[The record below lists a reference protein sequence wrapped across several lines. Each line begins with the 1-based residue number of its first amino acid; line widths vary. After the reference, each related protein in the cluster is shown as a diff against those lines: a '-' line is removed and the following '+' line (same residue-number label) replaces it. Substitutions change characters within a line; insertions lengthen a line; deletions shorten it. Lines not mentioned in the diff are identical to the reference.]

1 MPFGSRV
8 IVIEFG
14 YFRFI
19 RFIVMRELFLIIST
33 VLFSTAILA
42 QYDDIIELRNASFEG
57 IPHKG
62 VPSDNNIGIK
72 GWYDCGELQFR
83 NESPADL
90 HPIRAWEVE
99 LGPSEGKTYL
109 GLVVRDNDSW
119 ESVSQRLPAPLELG
133 KCYSFSIDMSRSPY
147 YVSHS
152 RVTERVENYTEP
164 AVLRIWGGNGVCGRQ
179 ELLAESEVVNNN
191 EWKTFEF
198 EVQPGRDLNY
208 VTLEAFYEVPILFPY
223 NGHILVDNASAF
235 EQIPCPGD
243 ELLVIEDQPKPQRNR
258 PDATPEPEEPI
269 KITSQSNP
277 VIVANVDHNS
287 TGQKKL
293 LKDLDGKKVK
303 KGQIIRIENL
313 YFQADSY
320 VIQENSDEVLSEVYY
335 FLKDNRNILVEIGG
349 HTNTVPSTKMCDELS
364 TNRANE
370 VATYLSRKGISPKR
384 MKIRGYG
391 KRKPIIANDK
401 YDMEARKKN
410 QRVEIKILS
419 LNYSEATG

>member
-1 MPFGSRV
+1 
-8 IVIEFG
+8 
-14 YFRFI
+14 
-19 RFIVMRELFLIIST
+19 MRELFLLLSIG
-33 VLFSTAILA
+33 LFSSAICA
-42 QYDDIIELRNASFEG
+42 QYDDVIELRNPSFEG

-62 VPSDNNIGIK
+62 VPSNKNIGIK

-198 EVQPGRDLNY
+198 EVQPSRDLNY
-208 VTLEAFYEVPILFPY
+208 ITLEAFYEVPILFPY

-243 ELLVIEDQPKPQRNR
+243 PLMAVETPKPQ
-258 PDATPEPEEPI
+258 EEKPKPKPTADKPI
-269 KITSQSNP
+269 EITSQSNP
-277 VIVANVDHNS
+277 VIVAQVDDS
-287 TGQKKL
+287 SRQKMKL
-293 LKDLDGKKVK
+293 LEDLDGKKVK

-313 YFQADSY
+313 YFTFNSWE
-320 VIQENSDEVLSEVYY
+320 IEEKSDEVLREVYD
-335 FLKDNRNILVEIGG
+335 FLKENRNILIEIGG
-349 HTNTVPSTKMCDELS
+349 HTNTRPPTEMCDELS
-364 TNRANE
+364 SNRAKE
-370 VATYLSRKGISPKR
+370 VALYLSRKGISPKR

>member
-1 MPFGSRV
+1 
-8 IVIEFG
+8 
-14 YFRFI
+14 
-19 RFIVMRELFLIIST
+19 MRELFLIIST

-72 GWYDCGELQFR
+72 GWYDCGELHFR

-99 LGPSEGKTYL
+99 LGASEGNTYL

-119 ESVSQRLPAPLELG
+119 ESVSQRLPAPLESG

-152 RVTERVENYTEP
+152 RVTRRVENYTEP
-164 AVLRIWGGNGVCGRQ
+164 AVLRIWGGSGVCGHQ
-179 ELLAESEVVNNN
+179 ELIAESDVVNNN
-191 EWKTFEF
+191 EWKTFDF
-198 EVQPGRDLNY
+198 EIRPSRDLNY
-208 VTLEAFYEVPILFPY
+208 VTLEAYYEVPTLFPY
-223 NGHILVDNASAF
+223 NGHILLDNASAF

-243 ELLVIEDQPKPQRNR
+243 QLMAVETPKPKKER
-258 PDATPEPEEPI
+258 PKSTPRADEPI
-269 KITSQSNP
+269 EITSQSNP
-277 VIVANVDHNS
+277 VIVAQVDNS
-287 TGQKKL
+287 TRQKKRL
-293 LKDLDGKKVK
+293 LEDLDGKKVK

-313 YFQADSY
+313 YFTFNSWD
-320 VIQENSDEVLSEVYY
+320 IEEKSDEVLSEVHD
-335 FLKDNRNILVEIGG
+335 FLKDNRNILIEIGG
-349 HTNTVPSTKMCDELS
+349 HTNTQPSVKMCDQLS
-364 TNRANE
+364 TNRAKE
-370 VATYLSRKGISPKR
+370 VALYLSRKGISPKR

-391 KRKPIIANDK
+391 KRKPIIANDR

>member
-1 MPFGSRV
+1 
-8 IVIEFG
+8 
-14 YFRFI
+14 
-19 RFIVMRELFLIIST
+19 MRELFLLLSIL
-33 VLFSTAILA
+33 LFSGAICA
-42 QYDDIIELRNASFEG
+42 QYDDVIELRNPSFEG

-62 VPSDNNIGIK
+62 VPTADNIGIK

-99 LGPSEGKTYL
+99 LGPSEGNTYL

-152 RVTERVENYTEP
+152 RITKRVENYTEP
-164 AVLRIWGGNGVCGRQ
+164 AVLRIWGGNGVCGHQ
-179 ELLAESEVVNNN
+179 ELLAESDVVNNN
-191 EWKTFEF
+191 EWKSFEF
-198 EVQPGRDLNY
+198 EIQPARDLNY

-235 EQIPCPGD
+235 KQIPCPGD
-243 ELLVIEDQPKPQRNR
+243 EPLVIEDKPKPQRNN
-258 PDATPEPEEPI
+258 PTTPAKEEPVEI
-269 KITSQSNP
+269 ISQSNP
-277 VIVANVDHNS
+277 VIIADVDNGS
-287 TGQKKL
+287 TTQKKKL
-293 LKDLDGKKVK
+293 LEDLDGAKVK

-320 VIQENSDEVLSEVYY
+320 VIEESSDEVLSEVYD

-349 HTNTVPSTKMCDELS
+349 HTNTVPSVKMCDELS
-364 TNRANE
+364 TNRAKE
-370 VATYLSRKGISPKR
+370 VASYLSRKGISPKR

>member
-1 MPFGSRV
+1 
-8 IVIEFG
+8 
-14 YFRFI
+14 
-19 RFIVMRELFLIIST
+19 MRELFLLLIT
-33 VLFSTAILA
+33 VLFSSVILA
-42 QYDDIIELRNASFEG
+42 QYDDIIELRNPSFEG

-72 GWYDCGELQFR
+72 GWYDCGELHFR

-99 LGPSEGKTYL
+99 LGASEGNTYL

-119 ESVSQRLPAPLELG
+119 ESVSQRLPAPLEAG

-152 RVTERVENYTEP
+152 RITRQVENYTEP
-164 AVLRIWGGNGVCGRQ
+164 AVLRIWGGSGVCGHQ
-179 ELLAESEVVNNN
+179 ELIGESDVVNNN
-191 EWKTFEF
+191 EWKTFDF
-198 EVQPGRDLNY
+198 EIQPSRDLNY

-243 ELLVIEDQPKPQRNR
+243 ELMALETPKPRRDN
-258 PDATPEPEEPI
+258 PKPKPSADDLIE
-269 KITSQSNP
+269 ITSQSNP
-277 VIVANVDHNS
+277 VIVAQVDNS
-287 TGQKKL
+287 TTQKKKL
-293 LKDLDGKKVK
+293 LQDLDGKKVK

-320 VIQENSDEVLSEVYY
+320 VIEEKSDEVLSEVFD
-335 FLKDNRNILVEIGG
+335 FLKDNRNILIEIGG
-349 HTNTVPSTKMCDELS
+349 HTNTVPDTKMCDELS
-364 TNRANE
+364 SNRAKE
-370 VATYLSRKGISPKR
+370 VALYLSRKGISPKR